1 MTPETIM
8 ARHARSFA
16 PAARLLARPDRM
28 RVARLYALCRTV
40 DDIADDIGGSV
51 GRARLLELHDQ
62 IELPAPTDTLAQE
75 AQLLFAGRSAG
86 LRAFGDLVAAAAAD
100 VGPTCIADD
109 SVLDDYCMGVAGT
122 VGIMMCALFDIPD
135 RWHVAAADL
144 GKAMQLTNICRDVAE
159 DARAGRRYLPHTR
172 CPFAPEAIADGVP
185 DAVAGASKAMADL
198 LDRADVLYHSGH
210 AGLVALPIRLR
221 LAVAVAASIYAGI
234 GTRLRQRNF
243 APLQGRAIVP
253 ARQKAR
259 LAIVA
264 LLGES
269 MRSLHVKRVSSNVRT

>member
-1 MTPETIM
+1 MTPEAVM

-16 PAARLLARPDRM
+16 PAARLLAPPDRI

-51 GRARLLELHDQ
+51 GYARLQGLQDQ
-62 IELPAPTDTLAQE
+62 VGLPAPTDTLAQE
-75 AQLLFAGRSAG
+75 AQLLFAGRPAG

-109 SVLDDYCMGVAGT
+109 RKLDDYCMGVAGT
-122 VGIMMCALFDIPD
+122 VGIMMCDLFDIPD

-159 DARAGRRYLPHTR
+159 DARAGRRYLPHTH
-172 CPFAPEAIADGVP
+172 CPFTPKAISEGAPDAIA
-185 DAVAGASKAMADL
+185 AASTAMAVL
-198 LDRADVLYHSGH
+198 LDRADVLYRCGH
-210 AGLVALPIRLR
+210 AGLVALPLRLR
-221 LAVAVAASIYAGI
+221 IAVAVAASIYAGI

-253 ARQKAR
+253 ASHKTR

-269 MRSLHVKRVSSNVRT
+269 MRSLPVKGLMPHVRT

>member
-1 MTPETIM
+1 MTPEALM

-16 PAARLLARPDRM
+16 PAARLLARPDRR

-40 DDIADDIGGSV
+40 DDIADDIGGAV
-51 GRARLLELHDQ
+51 GHARLQRLHDQ
-62 IELPAPTDTLAQE
+62 IGLPVPTDTLAQE
-75 AQLLFAGRSAG
+75 AQHLFAGRPAG

-109 SVLDDYCMGVAGT
+109 ATLDDYCMGVAGT
-122 VGIMMCALFDIPD
+122 VGVMMCALFDIPD
-135 RWHVAAADL
+135 RWHGAAADL

-172 CPFAPEAIADGVP
+172 CPFAPEAIADGSP
-185 DAVAGASKAMADL
+185 DAIAAASKTMADL

-234 GTRLRQRNF
+234 GARLRQRNF

-253 ARQKAR
+253 ARHKIR
-259 LAIVA
+259 LAIMA

-269 MRSLHVKRVSSNVRT
+269 MRSLHVRELAPDVGA